1 MDDTTAIME
10 RLAKVEARASSNTHR
25 IESVEHDQKALQS
38 LATSVEVMATKQAS
52 MGEKIDRIDAAVDTL
67 SAKSG
72 KRWDGLMDKLIYAAV
87 GAFFAWVATGMPG
100 VK

>member
-1 MDDTTAIME
+1 MEDAVIME

-25 IESVEHDQKALQS
+25 IESIEQDQKALQS
-38 LATSVEVMATKQAS
+38 LATAVEVMATKQAS

-67 SAKSG
+67 SAKPG
-72 KRWDGLMDKLIYAAV
+72 KRWDGLVDKLIYAAV
-87 GAFFAWVATGMPG
+87 GAFLVWLATGLPG